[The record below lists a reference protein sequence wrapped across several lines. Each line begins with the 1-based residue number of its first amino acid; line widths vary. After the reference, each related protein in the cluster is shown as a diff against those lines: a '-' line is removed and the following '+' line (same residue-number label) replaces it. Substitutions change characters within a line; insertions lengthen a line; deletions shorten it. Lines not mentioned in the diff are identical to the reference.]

1 MGSMFQ
7 LLDRLDRTDIRP
19 IIILCLNQSKYEWLG
34 LNRGQLHDGQDN
46 TGHLQ
51 SPLYADERYA
61 EHKNEENPV
70 PGLGVPDYFVTGDY
84 YNSIQVTV
92 NNSQWAIITGSNGDV
107 PYGPKLDSKWPRNYG
122 LDPENLGFFSKEIV
136 KPKIVAT
143 LVKEL
148 GL

>member
-51 SPLYADERYA
+51 SPDYKVEKYA
-61 EHKNEENPV
+61 EYKSEKNPV
-70 PGLGVPDYFVTGDY
+70 PGFGVPDFFETGDY
-84 YNSIQVTV
+84 YNSIQMTV
-92 NNSQWAIITGSNGDV
+92 NNSQWSIRTFSTGDV
-107 PYGPKLDSKWPRNYG
+107 LYAPKLDAKWPKNYG
-122 LDPENLGFFSKEIV
+122 LDPENKAYFSAEIL
-136 KPKIVAT
+136 KPKIVKE

>member
-7 LLDRLDRTDIRP
+7 LLDRLDKVELKP
-19 IIILCLNQSKYEWLG
+19 IVILCLETSKYEWLS

-51 SPLYADERYA
+51 SPEYADERYA

-70 PGLGVPDYFVTGDY
+70 PGLGVPDFFVTGDY
-84 YNSIQVTV
+84 YNSIQMTI
-92 NNSQWAIITGSNGDV
+92 NASQYSITTYSQGV
-107 PYGPKLDSKWPRNYG
+107 PYGPKLDNRWKRNYG
-122 LDPENLGFFSKEIV
+122 LDAENTGFFANEIL
-136 KPKIVAT
+136 KPKIVGEM
-143 LVKEL
+143 VKQL